1 VRKYELLYILK
12 HDSAPEK
19 TAAARDKINS
29 VIESEGGMLVNEDVW
44 GKKKLAF
51 EVKKYQ
57 KGIFILTHFLGEPSH
72 IREIER
78 NLKLNQEVLRYLTV
92 KLTDK
97 IDLEEE
103 KATREKWQADKARA
117 DLAVVEARA
126 SADDDDDAEEE
137 EEEDRDKERDDDDFG
152 GDDEAGDEGD
162 DD

>member
-1 VRKYELLYILK
+1 MRKYELLYILK

-19 TAAARDKINS
+19 TAAAREKINS

-51 EVKKYQ
+51 EVRKYQ

-117 DLAVVEARA
+117 DQEAA
-126 SADDDDDAEEE
+126 EAGAPAESDDEEE
-137 EEEDRDKERDDDDFG
+137 EEEDDRGKDRDDDDFD
-152 GDDEAGDEGD
+152 GDDEAGGDEGD